1 MIQISGGHVGRSYLK
16 PQCARRSPSNP
27 ALGIYLDKYSWA
39 CIGVFITIWF
49 ATVKNQKESKSLL
62 RESVKRLLSGR
73 HVVRSRL
80 SCSGFKGQC
89 RSSGSKR
96 EAAGSAQSALYTHWK
111 HKCKAKLP
119 HSVGRQTEMHGECS
133 RRIKLIVCFLWRK
146 EMELLFPLIIS

>member
-1 MIQISGGHVGRSYLK
+1 MLARTWESGCSSCIGGWECKLIQISGGHVGRSYLK
-16 PQCARRSPSNP
+16 PQCARCSPSNP

-80 SCSGFKGQC
+80 SCPGFKGQC
-89 RSSGSKR
+89 RSSGNKR
-96 EAAGSAQSALYTHWK
+96 DAAGSAQSALDTHWK
-111 HKCKAKLP
+111 HTNAK
-119 HSVGRQTEMHGECS
+119 QNY
-133 RRIKLIVCFLWRK
+133 
-146 EMELLFPLIIS
+146 PLCMPVNRNARGMF